1 MIRRMTPIPMM
12 KELFKAPHPVP
23 VKDVLQIKGLDDGTV
38 AALTEKDCS
47 KECYWMYL
55 LANGDS
61 APTFLFWPL

>member
-1 MIRRMTPIPMM
+1 MDISFMIRRMTPIPMM
-12 KELFKAPHPVP
+12 KKLFKAPHPVP
-23 VKDVLQIKGLDDGTV
+23 VKEDDGTV

-61 APTFLFWPL
+61 APTFLFWLF